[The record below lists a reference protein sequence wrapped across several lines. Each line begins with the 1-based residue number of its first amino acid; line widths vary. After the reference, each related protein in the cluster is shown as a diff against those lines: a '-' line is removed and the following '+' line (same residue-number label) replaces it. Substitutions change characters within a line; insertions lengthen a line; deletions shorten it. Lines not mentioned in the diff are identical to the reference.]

1 MRMIDE
7 FKQFIARG
15 NVIDLAVGVVIG
27 TAFGKIVSSLV
38 DDVIMPPIGWLLA
51 NINFANLKLML
62 GGPPDQPIAIR
73 YGNFIQ
79 VSINFVLIAAVIFV
93 VVKAF
98 NKLLRRE
105 AAKPSVPPAPTR
117 EELLL
122 MEIRDLLKTRQ

>member
-1 MRMIDE
+1 MIDE

-51 NINFANLKLML
+51 NIDFATLKLII
-62 GGPPDQPIAIR
+62 GGRPDQPIAIR
-73 YGNFIQ
+73 YGSFIQ
-79 VSINFVLIAAVIFV
+79 VTINFILIAMVIFV
-93 VVKAF
+93 VVKAV
-98 NKLLRRE
+98 NRLLRRE
-105 AAKPSVPPAPTR
+105 AAKPSIPAAPTR

-122 MEIRDLLKTRQ
+122 MEIRDLLKGRQ